1 MSSREE
7 DLLQRIAQ
15 LEMRVGLL
23 EDIEAIKRLQRMY
36 GYYIDNRLW
45 DEMTELFADDGV
57 IEIGQRGSYQGKE
70 NIRVFLRE
78 VLGQGRTGLNH
89 NEFINHMQ
97 LQGVV
102 TVDPD
107 RQHAKG
113 RWRALIQ
120 GSPPPGGTTM
130 LWAEGVYENHYVN
143 QDGQWKIARLWWV
156 PTFYV
161 SHPGYE
167 SVSFASAPAS
177 NTIAPQAPSASPLD
191 TLGRAFVPFHYR
203 HPITDESVIHIS
215 SADQAAVS
223 AA

>member
-1 MSSREE
+1 MEPHA

-15 LEMRVGLL
+15 LESRLGLL
-23 EDIEAIKRLQRMY
+23 EDIEEIKRLQRMY

-45 DEMTELFADDGV
+45 SEMTGLFADESAEM
-57 IEIGQRGSYQGKE
+57 EIGRRGRYIGKE
-70 NIRVFLRE
+70 HILPFLRD
-78 VLGQGRTGLNH
+78 VLGQGRDGLAR

-107 RQHAKG
+107 RRHAQG

-130 LWAEGVYENHYVN
+130 LWAEGVYENTYVKEN
-143 QDGQWKIARLWWV
+143 GVWKISLLWWV

-167 SVSFASAPAS
+167 SVSFASGPPS
-177 NTIAPQAPSASPLD
+177 DTMPPHAPSVAPIEA
-191 TLGRAFVPFHYR
+191 LGRAFVPFHYR
-203 HPITDESVIHIS
+203 HPITGEEVVRVTSEP
-215 SADQAAVS
+215 
-223 AA
+223 

>member
-1 MSSREE
+1 MKTSE

-15 LEMRVGLL
+15 LETRLGLL

-45 DEMTELFADDGV
+45 NEMTELFADDGL
-57 IEIGQRGSYQGKE
+57 IEIGQRGSYQGKAH
-70 NIRVFLRE
+70 IQAFLQD
-78 VLGQGRTGLNH
+78 VLGQGRAGLNPK
-89 NEFINHMQ
+89 EFINHMQ

-107 RQHAKG
+107 RHHAKG

-130 LWAEGVYENHYVN
+130 LWAEGVYENHYVS
-143 QDGQWKIARLWWV
+143 QEGLWKIARLWWV

-167 SVSFASAPAS
+167 SVSFASAPPS
-177 NTIAPQAPSASPLD
+177 ETVVPQAPSAPPLD
-191 TLGRAFVPFHYR
+191 TLGRSFVPFHYR
-203 HPITDESVIHIS
+203 HPITDEAVIHVT
-215 SADQAAVS
+215 SADQATRS
-223 AA
+223 PL